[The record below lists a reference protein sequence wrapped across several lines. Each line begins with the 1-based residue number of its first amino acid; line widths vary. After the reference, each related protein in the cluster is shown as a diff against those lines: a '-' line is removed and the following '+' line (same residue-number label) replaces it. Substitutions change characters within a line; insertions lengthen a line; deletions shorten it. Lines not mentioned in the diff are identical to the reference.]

1 MLNINIENEY
11 SRLKTVILGIAD
23 NLGNPPSES
32 DAFDPRS
39 LYHIKN
45 NSYPLEKD
53 LKKEVDSFKKKL
65 NNHNV
70 EVLRPNNVD
79 DCNQIFARDLGF
91 VISNMFFL
99 SNIVPNRQ
107 DEIEGIKEIL
117 NHLDVGVI
125 KLPEFM
131 HIEGGDVIVHNDKVF
146 IGTYSEEDYPSL
158 ITARTNSKSV
168 DYLKRIIN
176 NKEII
181 PIDIKKS
188 NINIF
193 ENTLHL
199 DCCFQTIS
207 KDKAIICPDG
217 FKKKEDV
224 EYLIKLFG
232 KKNIFLASPEET
244 FMLTSNVLVISPEI
258 IVSHSKFKRLNKW
271 LEEKGVLV
279 EKVDYSNVSKMSG
292 LFRCS
297 TLPLT
302 REL

>member
-23 NLGNPPSES
+23 NLGSPPSVS

-45 NSYPLEKD
+45 NSYPIEKD
-53 LKKEVDSFKKKL
+53 LKKEVESFKKKL
-65 NNHNV
+65 TKHNV
-70 EVLRPNNVD
+70 KVLRPNNVN

-107 DEIEGIKEIL
+107 DEIEGINEIL
-117 NHLDVGVI
+117 NHLNVGVI

-131 HIEGGDVIVHNDKVF
+131 HIEGGDIIVHNDKVF

-158 ITARTNSKSV
+158 ITARTNNESI

-188 NINIF
+188 NTNIF

-207 KDKAIICPDG
+207 KDKAIVCPDG

-232 KKNIFLASPEET
+232 KKNIFLATPEET

>member
-23 NLGNPPSES
+23 NLGKPPSES

-45 NSYPLEKD
+45 NSYPLEED
-53 LKKEVDSFKKKL
+53 LKKEVESFKKKL
-65 NNHNV
+65 TKHNV
-70 EVLRPNNVD
+70 EVLRPNNVN

-117 NHLDVGVI
+117 NHLNVGVI

-131 HIEGGDVIVHNDKVF
+131 HIEGGDIIVHNEKVF

-158 ITARTNSKSV
+158 ITARTNNESI

-188 NINIF
+188 NTNIF

-207 KDKAIICPDG
+207 KDKAIVCPDG
-217 FKKKEDV
+217 FKKKDDV

>member
-23 NLGNPPSES
+23 NIGNPPSES

-39 LYHIKN
+39 LHHIKN
-45 NSYPLEKD
+45 NTYPLEED
-53 LKKEVDSFKKKL
+53 LKKEVEIFKKKL
-65 NNHNV
+65 YKHNV
-70 EVLRPNNVD
+70 EVLRPKNIN
-79 DCNQIFARDLGF
+79 DCNQIFVRDLGF
-91 VISNMFFL
+91 VVSNIFFL

-117 NHLDVGVI
+117 NHINVGVI

-131 HIEGGDVIVHNDKVF
+131 HIEGGDIVVHNDKVF
-146 IGTYSEEDYPSL
+146 IGTYSKKDYSSK
-158 ITARTNSKSV
+158 ITARTNIESIN
-168 DYLKRIIN
+168 YLKRIIS

-188 NINIF
+188 NKNIF

-207 KDKAIICPDG
+207 EDKAIVCPDG
-217 FKKKEDV
+217 FMKEEDV
-224 EYLIKLFG
+224 EYLFKLFG
-232 KKNIFLASPEET
+232 KKNIFLASREEA
-244 FMLTSNVLVISPEI
+244 FMLTSNIFVISPEI
-258 IVSHSKFKRLNKW
+258 IVSHSKFKRLNQW
-271 LEEKGVLV
+271 LESKDVLV
-279 EKVDYSNVSKMSG
+279 ERVDYSNVSKMSG

-302 REL
+302 RKL

>member
-32 DAFDPRS
+32 DTFDPRS

-65 NNHNV
+65 TKHSV

-79 DCNQIFARDLGF
+79 GCNQIFARDLGF

-107 DEIEGIKEIL
+107 DEIEGINEIL

-131 HIEGGDVIVHNDKVF
+131 HIEGGDIIVHNDKVF

-158 ITARTNSKSV
+158 ITARTNNKSI

-217 FKKKEDV
+217 FRKKEDV

-302 REL
+302 REI

>member
-45 NSYPLEKD
+45 KSYPVEKD

-65 NNHNV
+65 TKHKV
-70 EVLRPNNVD
+70 EVLRPNNID

-131 HIEGGDVIVHNDKVF
+131 HIEGGDIIVL
-146 IGTYSEEDYPSL
+146 SL
-158 ITARTNSKSV
+158 IH
-168 DYLKRIIN
+168 I
-176 NKEII
+176 
-181 PIDIKKS
+181 
-188 NINIF
+188 
-193 ENTLHL
+193 
-199 DCCFQTIS
+199 
-207 KDKAIICPDG
+207 
-217 FKKKEDV
+217 
-224 EYLIKLFG
+224 
-232 KKNIFLASPEET
+232 
-244 FMLTSNVLVISPEI
+244 
-258 IVSHSKFKRLNKW
+258 
-271 LEEKGVLV
+271 
-279 EKVDYSNVSKMSG
+279 
-292 LFRCS
+292 
-297 TLPLT
+297 
-302 REL
+302 

>member
-23 NLGNPPSES
+23 NLGSPPSVS

-45 NSYPLEKD
+45 NSYPIEKD
-53 LKKEVDSFKKKL
+53 LKKEVESFKKKL
-65 NNHNV
+65 TKHNV
-70 EVLRPNNVD
+70 KVLRPNNVN

-117 NHLDVGVI
+117 NHLNVGVI

-131 HIEGGDVIVHNDKVF
+131 HIEGGDIIVHNDKVF

-158 ITARTNSKSV
+158 ITARTNNESI

-188 NINIF
+188 NTNIF

-207 KDKAIICPDG
+207 KDKAIVCPDG
-217 FKKKEDV
+217 FKKKDDV

-232 KKNIFLASPEET
+232 KKNIFLATPEET